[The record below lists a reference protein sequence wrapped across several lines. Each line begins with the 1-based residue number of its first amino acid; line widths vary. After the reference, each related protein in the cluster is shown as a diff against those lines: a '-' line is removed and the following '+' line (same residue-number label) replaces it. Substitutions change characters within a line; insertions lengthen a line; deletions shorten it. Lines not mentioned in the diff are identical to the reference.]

1 MNVVDSSAWLE
12 YFGNDENAP
21 EFAAVIEAPESLVVP
36 TLTVYEVF
44 KRMCQIKDEAAA
56 LSAAAVMAQG
66 RMVGL
71 TASLALE
78 AARLSLETG
87 LATADSIVL
96 ATARSEDATLWTQD
110 AHLSGL
116 PQVEYRPKA
125 GATGE

>member
-125 GATGE
+125 SATGE